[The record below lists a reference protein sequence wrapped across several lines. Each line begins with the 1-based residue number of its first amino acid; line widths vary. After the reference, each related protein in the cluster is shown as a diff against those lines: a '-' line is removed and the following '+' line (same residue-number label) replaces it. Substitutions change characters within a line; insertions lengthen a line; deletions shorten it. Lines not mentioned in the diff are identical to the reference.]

1 MAIVVAALVLVGLL
15 GIVNLIFS
23 FGVIRRLREHTTLI
37 DGLSHGG
44 AGGAGQAVM
53 NAAGTTVG
61 DFAVSTVDGERV
73 TNDELSDPTLVGFF
87 SPSCAPCRER
97 MPQSVERAHQ
107 YARDHVL
114 AVVVAPDDD
123 ADAPTLVAELTG
135 VARVVRESDSGPI
148 STAFGVHG
156 FPALGLV
163 GPQGELLA
171 SGFELS
177 ALPVPATV

>member
-23 FGVIRRLREHTTLI
+23 FGVIRRLREHTATL
-37 DGLSHGG
+37 DRLSHGS
-44 AGGAGQAVM
+44 AGGTEQPVM

-61 DFAVSTVDGERV
+61 EFAASTVDGEPVSR
-73 TNDELSDPTLVGFF
+73 DRLSDPTMVGFF

-97 MPQSVERAHQ
+97 MPQFVERAHQ
-107 YARDHVL
+107 YDRDQVL
-114 AVVVAPDDD
+114 AVVVAQEDDTN
-123 ADAPTLVAELTG
+123 AAGVVAELNG
-135 VARVVRESDSGPI
+135 VARVVREPDSGPI

>member
-23 FGVIRRLREHTTLI
+23 FGVIRRLREHTATL
-37 DGLSHGG
+37 DRLSHGS
-44 AGGAGQAVM
+44 AGGTEQPVM

-61 DFAVSTVDGERV
+61 EFAASTVDGEPVSR
-73 TNDELSDPTLVGFF
+73 DRLSDPTMVGFF

-97 MPQSVERAHQ
+97 MPQFDQ
-107 YARDHVL
+107 VL
-114 AVVVAPDDD
+114 AVVVAQEDDTN
-123 ADAPTLVAELTG
+123 AAGVVAELNG
-135 VARVVRESDSGPI
+135 VARVVREPDSGPI